1 MKYGFN
7 LTVVLYHLNYLISYL
22 FVMIGKYVIIWKIK
36 IVYVYVNFFFTYFIY
51 II

>member
-7 LTVVLYHLNYLISYL
+7 LTVLLYYLNYLISYL
-22 FVMIGKYVIIWKIK
+22 FVMIGKYVIIGKIK